1 MMIQRRGLLA
11 ASTLL
16 ATPALGQGVG
26 QGAWPNRPVRVI
38 VAFPPGGSLDVMTR
52 LACEVMT
59 QRLGQSFVVE
69 NRSGASGNIGMEFAA
84 RAAPDGHTVLIAT
97 SAMLS
102 ISPSVF
108 PRMPVDTQADFIP
121 LLTTF
126 EAPNFLTVSTE
137 KRPQFTDCQAVIS
150 AARAAPGRMNYAS
163 TGIGASTHLAGAQ
176 FAVAF
181 GLDLVHVPYRGGP
194 FAMTALYQGDV
205 DIFFYQTG
213 PVIEFYRQGRV
224 RLLGVTSATRV
235 PAVPEIPTIAEACNL
250 PGFDSTTWYA
260 LLVPARTPAP
270 IVRRGDPPT
279 PPPPLPPDAL
289 RTSPHRLVGRVL
301 SVDRA
306 RGFAI
311 VALASEP
318 AAAALLPGVELIAR
332 TDDLRAT
339 ARLQVSRYVRT
350 RTLGALIVSGQPAIN
365 DEVVFRE
372 P

>member
-1 MMIQRRGLLA
+1 MMHRIRSMALA
-11 ASTLL
+11 A
-16 ATPALGQGVG
+16 ATFLPIWSDA
-26 QGAWPNRPVRVI
+26 GAQEFPIPGRPVMLVSGFPAGTAPDIYGRLIQARVQQ
-38 VAFPPGGSLDVMTR
+38 
-52 LACEVMT
+52 E
-59 QRLGQSFVVE
+59 LGVPVVIDI
-69 NRSGASGNIGMEFAA
+69 RSGASGNIGMEAVA

-97 SAMLS
+97 SAMLT

-137 KRPQFTDCQAVIS
+137 KRPQFTDCQAVIG

-181 GLDLVHVPYRGGP
+181 GIDLVHVPYRGGP

-235 PAVPEIPTIAEACNL
+235 PAVPEIPTIAEACNM
-250 PGFDSTTWYA
+250 PGFDSTTWYS
-260 LLVPARTPAP
+260 LLVPARTPAA
-270 IVRRGDPPT
+270 IVRRLSDVFTQVAREREIEERVVAMGFT
-279 PPPPLPPDAL
+279 PAVADGEA
-289 RTSPHRLVGRVL
+289 T
-301 SVDRA
+301 RA
-306 RGFAI
+306 R
-311 VALASEP
+311 LARDLVTWR
-318 AAAALLPGVELIAR
+318 AVVERVGAR
-332 TDDLRAT
+332 
-339 ARLQVSRYVRT
+339 V
-350 RTLGALIVSGQPAIN
+350 
-365 DEVVFRE
+365 E
-372 P
+372 